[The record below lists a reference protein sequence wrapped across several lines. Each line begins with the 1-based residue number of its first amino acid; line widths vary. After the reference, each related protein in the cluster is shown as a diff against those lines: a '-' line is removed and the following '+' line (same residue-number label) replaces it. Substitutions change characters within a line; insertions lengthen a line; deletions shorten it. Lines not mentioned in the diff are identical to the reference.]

1 MKKRF
6 LILGLLVISISGMV
20 GYNLFNKSHRS
31 VMDEEAIEISAVE
44 LFERFEANEADG
56 NNEFLDKVIEVRGE
70 VAEILTNQEGKTVII
85 LATDNPMFGVS
96 CTMEGES
103 KGIEIGATVS
113 IKGICVGYLSDVVI
127 NRAII
132 TK

>member
-85 LATDNPMFGVS
+85 LVTDNPMFGVS
-96 CTMEGES
+96 YTMEGES
-103 KGIEIGATVS
+103 KGIEIGATVW